1 MSVELQIICAL
12 AALSTGST
20 LWAISASW
28 SARKAQASHSPRP
41 STKESVRAAVAQQRA
56 IPRLRKVLPGQIAE
70 RVVANIRVG
79 GLNAYAMIPHDLDA
93 EITNWCREN
102 NVECPPIHTMRT
114 AVASIPGVRS
124 RRVRLNKSSPEHAYI
139 RERQAVHG
147 ITNEY
152 PTVYWIDDLPDTKED
167 TEQNTR
173 VTRVRSVSDK
183 RSTADRSDPLTARP
197 GKSHRPGQCPG
208 QRPSVRPSGEEW
220 GVAA

>member
-1 MSVELQIICAL
+1 MCRSNCFAGQQDRRVSTAL
-12 AALSTGST
+12 IHGENVTMLIAE
-20 LWAISASW
+20 
-28 SARKAQASHSPRP
+28 
-41 STKESVRAAVAQQRA
+41 KESVRAAVAQQRA
-56 IPRLRKVLPGQIAE
+56 LPRLRKVLPGQIAE

-139 RERQAVHG
+139 RERQSVHG

-173 VTRVRSVSDK
+173 VTGVRSVSDK
-183 RSTADRSDPLTARP
+183 RSSTDRTEPLTARS

-208 QRPSVRPSGEEW
+208 QRPSVRPSGAEW